1 MDTTLIYGVSSS
13 VPLRENRG
21 GTNEK
26 RSLESVGS
34 RGVELKD
41 STHNA
46 RPFQV
51 LGTYGNGRERTGTD
65 ETGFECGKV

>member
-13 VPLRENRG
+13 VPLREKTD

-26 RSLESVGS
+26 RGQKSVGS
-34 RGVELKD
+34 GGVELTG
-41 STHNA
+41 STHNP
-46 RPFQV
+46 RPFQL

-65 ETGFECGKV
+65 GRVF